1 MSRPASSSPFELLLR
16 LPGLVKGALTG
27 KRAKSDRA
35 TLAVAT
41 QSLKEGSL
49 PLLFCFGCRKIIS
62 ERPCVECDRET
73 EIFEVTTETDRR
85 LAMSRLA
92 AEGERT

>member
-1 MSRPASSSPFELLLR
+1 MNLGSSLQGFLRRLRGAPAKAE
-16 LPGLVKGALTG
+16 
-27 KRAKSDRA
+27 RASI
-35 TLAVAT
+35 AVAT
-41 QSLKEGSL
+41 ASVQQASI
-49 PLLFCFGCRKIIS
+49 PLLFCFGCRRVIA

-85 LAMSRLA
+85 LAVSRLA